1 MELPLCISADSHVVE
16 PIELFEPLRKRH
28 GDRAPHVVITD
39 DFGAQLNLGD
49 GRLGLPI
56 GGFFQV
62 GADFKNPDTR
72 AEISKGYALARPGCY
87 DIEARLAD
95 QDVDGVHAEVLYPS
109 VMFNVY
115 QITDTAIVNDAFA
128 AYNDWTAE
136 YCATAPTRLYPL
148 ACIQLRDLDRA
159 IAEMERA
166 KNLGHVGVCIPAT
179 APPEHPYT
187 DPWYDRFWD
196 AAQQMNMPLT
206 MHIFTGATAN
216 HGVNHPQ
223 AAYALAFTGVMF
235 SIADLI
241 MSGVCER
248 FPNLKFV
255 PTEFETGWVGIM
267 LRRLDSVYERRGGH
281 KGAGHP
287 PRLPSEYW
295 KQNFLVT
302 FEDDEIGVLTRHI
315 SGHHTLM
322 WGNDYP
328 HGDSVFPHSQKVLAD
343 VMADCT
349 ARERFDMTVRNVV
362 DLYDLSAFR
371 DQVR

>member
-1 MELPLCISADSHVVE
+1 MDKSKTASLCISADSHVVE
-16 PIELFEPLRKRH
+16 PPELFAPLRKRF
-28 GDRAPHVVITD
+28 GDRAPRVVETD
-39 DFGAQLNLGD
+39 DFGAQLDLGD

-62 GADFKNPDTR
+62 GFDFNRPETVVEMR
-72 AEISKGYALARPGCY
+72 RGYGLARPGCY

-95 QDVDGVHAEVLYPS
+95 QDHDGVDAEVLYPS
-109 VMFNVY
+109 VLFNVY
-115 QITDTAIVNDAFA
+115 QIEDVDIVNATFA
-128 AYNDWTAE
+128 AYNDWTAD
-136 YCATAPTRLYPL
+136 YCASAPNRLFGL
-148 ACIQLRDLDRA
+148 ACIQLRDLDSA

-166 KNLGHVGVCIPAT
+166 KELGHVGVCIPAT
-179 APPEHPYT
+179 APPDRPYT

-196 AAQQMNMPLT
+196 AAQQMRMPLT

-235 SIADLI
+235 TIADLI
-241 MSGVCER
+241 TSGVFER
-248 FPNLKFV
+248 FPDLKIV

-267 LRRLDSVYERRGGH
+267 LRRLDMVWLRRGGPN
-281 KGAGHP
+281 GPGHVPRP
-287 PRLPSEYW
+287 PSDYW

-302 FEDDEIGVLTRHI
+302 FEDDEIGVHTRHI

-328 HGDSVFPHSQKVLAD
+328 HGDSVFPNSQKVID
-343 VMADCT
+343 EIMVDCT
-349 ARERFDMTVRNVV
+349 DAERFDMTVRNVV
-362 DLYDLSAFR
+362 ELYDLPFAL
-371 DQVR
+371 